1 MIVKVAA
8 IGLVLVQKFRSLLLV
23 AFIFVE
29 WRAPAPLSGGGTTSQ
44 FRMTPAFPVYES
56 QQTTEQYFYP
66 RNSTNQRKIGF
77 SGIQERPV
85 VSPEAIQLE
94 DKPYDSSKED

>member
-56 QQTTEQYFYP
+56 QQTTE
-66 RNSTNQRKIGF
+66 RKIGF

-94 DKPYDSSKED
+94 DKPYDSSKEDWEN